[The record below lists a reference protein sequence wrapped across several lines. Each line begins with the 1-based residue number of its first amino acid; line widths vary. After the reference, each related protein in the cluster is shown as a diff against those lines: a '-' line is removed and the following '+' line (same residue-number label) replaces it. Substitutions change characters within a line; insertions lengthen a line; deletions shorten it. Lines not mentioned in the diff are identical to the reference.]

1 MLGRGYYLDDCDAKR
16 PRRYS
21 LAVWPRPQAFLCG
34 RRRRLW
40 RRHACGYGKFRFGPR
55 QSCLTQRAAQCRSA
69 PGVSTA
75 ANSGQDIERLKAGV
89 QSLAWSN
96 RASRPRRI
104 GTKLDHQVFH
114 RIDEILLRDISGS
127 VRIER
132 IPYRISTLR
141 FENRRR
147 IERLKCLIKLGL
159 IDRATAAVIPRS
171 RIFRL
176 YDALTIKI
184 VCKEPVTT
192 KAMS

>member
-1 MLGRGYYLDDCDAKR
+1 MPGRGYYLDDCHAKR
-16 PRRYS
+16 PQRYS
-21 LAVWPRPQAFLCG
+21 LAVWPRPQEFLCG

-40 RRHACGYGKFRFGPR
+40 RRHASGYGKFKFGPR
-55 QSCLTQRAAQCRSA
+55 QFCLTQRTAQCRSA

-96 RASRPRRI
+96 RASCPRRV

-114 RIDEILLRDISGS
+114 RIDKILLRDISGF

-141 FENRRR
+141 FKNRRR

-159 IDRATAAVIPRS
+159 IDRASATCVN
-171 RIFRL
+171 RIKQTRHL
-176 YDALTIKI
+176 LVGWHVATCTRDDI
-184 VCKEPVTT
+184 
-192 KAMS
+192 